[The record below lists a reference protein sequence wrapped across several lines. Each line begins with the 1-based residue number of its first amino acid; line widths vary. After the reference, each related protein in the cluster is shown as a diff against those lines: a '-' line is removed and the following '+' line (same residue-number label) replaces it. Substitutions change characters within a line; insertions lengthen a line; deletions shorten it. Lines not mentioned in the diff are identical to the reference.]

1 MGAQTRV
8 CLCLTGAAN
17 ALCLQLRQ
25 ILIRLQTLH
34 IGQSRRVFDLAAMD
48 HVTHGNLG
56 DFARAGPRNVVHG
69 NHFGGRM
76 PGGCALANAG
86 FDKLD

>member
-1 MGAQTRV
+1 MFDRGRQCSMPATP
-8 CLCLTGAAN
+8 AN
-17 ALCLQLRQ
+17 SY
-25 ILIRLQTLH
+25 TPPNTPH
-34 IGQSRRVFDLAAMD
+34 WPERRVFDLAAMD